1 MLFRSIPAETAL
13 ACGAGITF
21 VTFLCIVPAGLV
33 WSRFEHISLKQVSEE
48 SEHDAAELSTGAQ
61 A

>member
-1 MLFRSIPAETAL
+1 
-13 ACGAGITF
+13 